1 MEIKDDPLNF
11 ENELEKEEQEA
22 ENLINL
28 MEQIKYARD
37 NNQGLTDE
45 ERRKNAETIM
55 NKLANMMDLGDD
67 DDVDDED
74 GGRDYGDFEEM
85 I

>member
-37 NNQGLTDE
+37 SNQGLTDE

>member
-74 GGRDYGDFEEM
+74 GSRDYGDFEEM